1 MFAMFVML
9 AVIATV
15 VSAVF
20 FIYFKYVKI
29 KNSTAR
35 KMEICGY
42 CILLVLIIWEFGIK
56 NIAMNEFYNL
66 DFWVIKEKIDYVF
79 LGIKNLSSGS
89 SVDSLYANYGTIEDG
104 NDYVNMQML
113 FVDIAEL
120 IMQVLSTLFIA
131 IGRFQEL
138 RKKEK

>member
-1 MFAMFVML
+1 M
-9 AVIATV
+9 
-15 VSAVF
+15 
-20 FIYFKYVKI
+20 
-29 KNSTAR
+29 
-35 KMEICGY
+35 
-42 CILLVLIIWEFGIK
+42 
-56 NIAMNEFYNL
+56 
-66 DFWVIKEKIDYVF
+66 
-79 LGIKNLSSGS
+79 SSGS
-89 SVDSLYANYGTIEDG
+89 SVDSLYANYGSIEDG

>member
-15 VSAVF
+15 VSALF

-56 NIAMNEFYNL
+56 N
-66 DFWVIKEKIDYVF
+66 KEKIDYVF

-89 SVDSLYANYGTIEDG
+89 SVDSLYANYGSIEDG

>member
-15 VSAVF
+15 VSALF

-66 DFWVIKEKIDYVF
+66 DF
-79 LGIKNLSSGS
+79 G
-89 SVDSLYANYGTIEDG
+89 
-104 NDYVNMQML
+104 
-113 FVDIAEL
+113 
-120 IMQVLSTLFIA
+120 
-131 IGRFQEL
+131 
-138 RKKEK
+138 

>member
-15 VSAVF
+15 VSALF

-79 LGIKNLSSGS
+79 LGIKN
-89 SVDSLYANYGTIEDG
+89 
-104 NDYVNMQML
+104 
-113 FVDIAEL
+113 
-120 IMQVLSTLFIA
+120 
-131 IGRFQEL
+131 
-138 RKKEK
+138 